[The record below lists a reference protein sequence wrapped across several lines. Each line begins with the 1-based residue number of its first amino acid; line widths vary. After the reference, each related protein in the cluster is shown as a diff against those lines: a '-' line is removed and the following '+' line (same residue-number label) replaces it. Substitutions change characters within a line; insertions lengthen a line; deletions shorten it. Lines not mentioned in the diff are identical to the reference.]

1 MILKITSL
9 PQGRSQSM
17 FPANI
22 YLFKV
27 NNTGEE

>member
-1 MILKITSL
+1 MVLKITSL

-27 NNTGEE
+27 NNKGEE